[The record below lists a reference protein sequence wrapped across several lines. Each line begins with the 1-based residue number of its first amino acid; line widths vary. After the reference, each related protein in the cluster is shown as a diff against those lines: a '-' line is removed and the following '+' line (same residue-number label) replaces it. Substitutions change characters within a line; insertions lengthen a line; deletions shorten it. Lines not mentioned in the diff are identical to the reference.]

1 MSKSLAKDNPS
12 TLQTLCLAGFFK
24 IFPLNRPL
32 PPGSSLKDIK
42 GSYIKTNIRV
52 ELSQMPAGIV
62 HYF

>member
-42 GSYIKTNIRV
+42 GIYIKTNIRV

-62 HYF
+62 HHF